1 MLLSQFDETKNLEWH
16 YMEAHHGK
24 GLMDS
29 VEGTIKNQVYKEVK
43 SGRFVM
49 DTPQEFKMAPQ
60 RLVPAITTIYLPES
74 EMLQEPIE
82 IENDPAVL

>member
-1 MLLSQFDETKNLEWH
+1 
-16 YMEAHHGK
+16 MEAHHGK